1 MQRLAGT
8 SVLEGYLID
17 WVAAQPI
24 AEPCVPVAWLT
35 DAQVA
40 AELDQLQRDRARQL
54 AREAELVLR
63 LAALRPDD
71 DDPPPGA
78 RGARSRTWRR
88 TEPEFPG
95 VSEFLVPEVAHAINL
110 GRGTAAFRVRR
121 AYTWRDKLPKTF
133 ALLRRGRIDERR
145 AGVLAEVLQNVSAE
159 LAQAVETLL
168 LPEACDL
175 SPGRLEK
182 RALELLAELD
192 GEAADERREVAD
204 ENADVFVQPSGDG
217 RATIGADL
225 PADQAAEAH
234 SVIDQLAAMAK
245 ADGDDRPI
253 GQIRTGIYSLLLR
266 CPGGSGLPQV
276 RANLTVTAELAALE
290 GTSAAPGDVNG
301 FVITAAHLR
310 DLLRRI
316 GALGLTEPDD
326 GTLSFAITDSD
337 GRLLATLTA
346 AELQR
351 LARRGCSDHP
361 GGDCGCAVLGPP
373 PPTDAY
379 EPTDKQRAF
388 VTTRDRTC
396 RMANCGQRVGWADL
410 DHVCSHASG
419 GPTACENLCCLC
431 RSHHRLKTFARG
443 WTFVALPDGRLRVTS
458 PSGITRT
465 TRPPGL
471 RPPLPPPID
480 PASDPPPF

>member
-8 SVLEGYLID
+8 SVLEGYLVD

-24 AEPCVPVAWLT
+24 AEPCVPVAWLS

-40 AELDQLQRDRARQL
+40 AELDQLQRDRAKQV

-63 LAALRPDD
+63 LAALRPDH
-71 DDPPPGA
+71 DDPSPGA

-95 VSEFLVPEVAHAINL
+95 VSEFFVQEVAHALNL

-121 AYTWRDKLPKTF
+121 AYTWRDKLPATF
-133 ALLRRGRIDERR
+133 ALLRRGRLDERR
-145 AGVLAEVLQNVSAE
+145 AGVLAEVLQNVTSE
-159 LAQAVETLL
+159 LARAVESQL

-175 SPGRLEK
+175 SLRRLEK

-192 GEAADERREVAD
+192 ADDADDRRELAD

-225 PADQAAEAH
+225 PADEAAEADD
-234 SVIDQLAAMAK
+234 VIGQLAAMAK

-266 CPGGSGLPQV
+266 RPGSSGLPQV
-276 RANLTVTAELAALE
+276 RANLTVTAALAALE
-290 GTSAAPGDVNG
+290 GASTAAADVNG
-301 FVITAAHLR
+301 FVVTAAHLR

-316 GALGLTEPDD
+316 GALGLTPPDD
-326 GTLSFAITDSD
+326 GTLSFAITDED

-346 AELQR
+346 AELAR
-351 LARRGCSDHP
+351 LARRGCPDHP
-361 GGDCGCAVLGPP
+361 GRDCGCAVVGPP
-373 PPTDAY
+373 APTEAY
-379 EPTDKQRAF
+379 EPTQKQRAF
-388 VTTRDRTC
+388 VTTRDRSC
-396 RMANCGQRVGWADL
+396 RMPNCGQRVGWADL
-410 DHVCSHASG
+410 DHVCAHSSG
-419 GPTACENLCCLC
+419 GATACENLCCLC
-431 RSHHRLKTFARG
+431 RSHHRLKTFAPG
-443 WTFVALPDGRLRVTS
+443 WTFRLQPDGTLQVTS
-458 PSGITRT
+458 PSGVTRT

-471 RPPLPPPID
+471 RPPAPPPPD
-480 PASDPPPF
+480 DAPPF